1 MFWGLG
7 LNWMVIY
14 QVPFDLNDLS
24 FEEAKMHFDS
34 DVLYIKIIILII
46 NINY

>member
-1 MFWGLG
+1 
-7 LNWMVIY
+7 MVIS

-34 DVLYIKIIILII
+34 DVLYIKMIILCFKFG
-46 NINY
+46 YFFL